1 MKKSAYPALLAALF
15 LAPSPASA
23 QGEREVFGARI
34 ELAELVPDV
43 SEELA
48 GVDLGKSPPP
58 GSSRIVTRQ
67 EMERQLKSAGFEPKG
82 VALPARV
89 RAVAPSKK
97 LSAAELAS
105 WFEPEIRRA
114 LPSGVSLVKLKTTMG
129 LTLSP
134 DARVSEV
141 RIPKLGKRPGSVQ
154 TGLTVVISVD
164 SEPTHHLPL
173 TAVLDIDPSAARYD
187 LERGA
192 DATLVIQMQSLRVT
206 ALSTALSNADVGD
219 TISFRVK
226 STGQTL
232 LGRLVGPREAVVVE
246 LR

>member
-1 MKKSAYPALLAALF
+1 
-15 LAPSPASA
+15 
-23 QGEREVFGARI
+23 
-34 ELAELVPDV
+34 
-43 SEELA
+43 
-48 GVDLGKSPPP
+48 
-58 GSSRIVTRQ
+58 
-67 EMERQLKSAGFEPKG
+67 
-82 VALPARV
+82 
-89 RAVAPSKK
+89 
-97 LSAAELAS
+97 
-105 WFEPEIRRA
+105 
-114 LPSGVSLVKLKTTMG
+114 
-129 LTLSP
+129 
-134 DARVSEV
+134 V